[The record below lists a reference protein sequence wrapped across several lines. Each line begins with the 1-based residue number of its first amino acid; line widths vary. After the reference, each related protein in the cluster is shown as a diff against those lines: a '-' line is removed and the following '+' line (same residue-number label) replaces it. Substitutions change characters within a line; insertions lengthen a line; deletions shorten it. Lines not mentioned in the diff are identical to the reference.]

1 MEPEQATVMDYVYK
15 HPYRSI
21 ADIADA
27 LNMSVD
33 QVEFIVNNLHN
44 DWKVS
49 IVYDHFDSMY
59 GYTKYD
65 SPLVEPE
72 IDSK

>member
-1 MEPEQATVMDYVYK
+1 MEPEHARVMDYVYT

-21 ADIADA
+21 TDIADA
-27 LNMSVD
+27 LNMGVEK
-33 QVEFIVNNLHN
+33 VEFIVTNLHN

-65 SPLVEPE
+65 SPLVEPG